1 MVSNRITAIII
12 AAVLLVIVIAAYFL
26 MTKPKGKDEK
36 PLETIEQIP
45 KAESTGDPELDKSNA
60 EAAEN
65 ARSSA

>member
-26 MTKPKGKDEK
+26 MTKPKGKDNNKLEK
-36 PLETIEQIP
+36 IETIPTQ
-45 KAESTGDPELDKSNA
+45 ESTGDPELDKSNA